1 MGCCRARS
9 LGESDDFSGGVLSY
23 GGGLGFGDQ
32 FIDCRSMTTSVV
44 IQSPEICIRV
54 SEMPWF
60 VDPDEV
66 DGGLRHA
73 DRDTIRWGTVGE
85 IIQEL
90 GGMLDRREFQAR
102 EYEDGVYFV
111 LVVAN
116 RFELSQAERN
126 IVNSWFT
133 NAEAPQGDPWRDD
146 LVNGRHRLSG
156 VWKADPEASLP
167 ILSDHLMY
175 EDSIE
180 AMGEEFEQ
188 GFYLS
193 SKIGMLKITEDS
205 PVRARSTA
213 YFERLEHNAR
223 QAPTIPDAEL
233 QIELE
238 LIEGGYL
245 DVGPIEHET
254 EAPADRKTGF
264 FQRLFGRG

>member
-1 MGCCRARS
+1 MVEVKGT
-9 LGESDDFSGGVLSY
+9 
-23 GGGLGFGDQ
+23 GDQ
-32 FIDCRSMTTSVV
+32 LVDCRSMTTSDVV
-44 IQSPEICIRV
+44 QSPEICIQIQRPERFWFARV

-66 DGGLRHA
+66 DGGQRHA

-90 GGMLDRREFQAR
+90 GGMLDRREFQER
-102 EYEDGVYFV
+102 EYDDEVYFV
-111 LVVAN
+111 LVVAD

-126 IVNSWFT
+126 IVISWFT

-213 YFERLEHNAR
+213 YFERLEYNAR
-223 QAPTIPDAEL
+223 QAPKTPDAEL

-238 LIEGGYL
+238 LIESGHL
-245 DVGPIEHET
+245 VIELEP
-254 EAPADRKTGF
+254 EAPEDRKPGF